1 MKFTYSIPT
10 KILFGPGSFNDL
22 ATTPLP
28 GKKALVV
35 ITAGKSMR
43 ANGYLDRLI
52 DMLDKQGIGHA
63 LFDKILPNPVLRHV
77 HEGAALAREQG
88 CDFVIGLGG
97 GSSIDSA
104 KSIAVMAKNPGDYW
118 DYISGSSG
126 KGQPLVNGAL
136 PIVAIATTAGTGTEA
151 DPWTVITKEDTN
163 EKIGFGCA
171 ETFPVLSVVD
181 PEMMLTIPAHLT
193 AYQGFDALFHATEGY
208 IANVATPLSDA
219 YALKSIELLAKY
231 LPAAVKDGSDLEAR
245 TQVALASTLS
255 GMVESTS
262 CCTSEHGMEHALSAF
277 YPKLPHGAG
286 LIMLSEAYY
295 SFFADKSPE
304 RFTAMAKAMG
314 VVTGHLPEAE
324 RPMAFVKALV
334 ELQKAC
340 GVDGLKM
347 SDYGITKEDMAKCAA
362 NARHTMGGL
371 FELDPYA
378 LSLDETTQIMMNA
391 YK

>member
-118 DYISGSSG
+118 DYISGGSS

-295 SFFADKSPE
+295 SFFADKAPE